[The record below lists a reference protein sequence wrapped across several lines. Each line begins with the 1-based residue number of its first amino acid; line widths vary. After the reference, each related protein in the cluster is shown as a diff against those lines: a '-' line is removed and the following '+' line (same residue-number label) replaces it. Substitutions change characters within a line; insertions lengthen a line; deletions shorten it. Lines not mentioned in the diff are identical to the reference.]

1 MSSPTS
7 CRLFF
12 PIPNISRPLSLL
24 LAPDYRRLAVA
35 WLIFR
40 SIQRSR
46 TVLRSF
52 QRLPRL
58 NGGISP
64 SVMQRYRVSG
74 EMPRYCDACRTFIT
88 SRDSLTRN
96 ATPASAHTPE
106 ALTVR
111 CTRSALRTLR
121 GCSSWELY
129 DTLALRASRDSMGLL
144 S

>member
-58 NGGISP
+58 NAGISP
-64 SVMQRYRVSG
+64 SVTQRYRVSG

-88 SRDSLTRN
+88 SRDSLTRSPPRHPDEPQN
-96 ATPASAHTPE
+96 
-106 ALTVR
+106 LTTVS
-111 CTRSALRTLR
+111 CADLRLR
-121 GCSSWELY
+121 RL
-129 DTLALRASRDSMGLL
+129 
-144 S
+144 